1 MCYLP
6 GHDQL
11 GDIKHYL
18 STLDRYNVTEL
29 GQALGLRYTT
39 LRDLPPG
46 GFLNQV
52 MTLWLNEAD
61 DVLKKG
67 KPSWR
72 SLVQGLRDEVVR
84 QNGIANKIAAD
95 HHTQGMFG
103 LLQYIQYI
111 HRNFF
116 FCNSVSMTV
125 EFYVFF

>member
-29 GQALGLRYTT
+29 GQALGLMFPT

-61 DVLKKG
+61 GVLKKG

-84 QNGIANKIAAD
+84 QNGIAHRIATD
-95 HHTQGMFG
+95 HHTQGMFA
-103 LLQYIQYI
+103 
-111 HRNFF
+111 
-116 FCNSVSMTV
+116 CSVFMV
-125 EFYVFF
+125 LG